1 MRTTSSYRR
10 SWPGRRLAK
19 AALETPEP
27 AMRQKL
33 CGRTSRRRLV
43 LPHRSRV
50 PCRPPALSTVGAGQ
64 GARRPGRWCGHGHQ
78 ASRLKGK
85 VRKVPVWSDGSTT
98 LSNMCSCAGSG
109 AVGSAGAGGAVDA
122 GCLDPMLDRLLAV
135 EVAGLP
141 DSALA
146 ADLVGLRVTVSR
158 LESEFARRLVVF
170 DRRAAAGGP
179 GAVSTAA
186 WLRQACRLSAG
197 EASERVRTARVLA
210 DDLAVSADA
219 LAGGIISYAHA
230 RLLASAAGE
239 LTAESLPTV
248 EPILV
253 EAARHTDPAGPR
265 ALCTQV
271 RTMLDPTGAEEA
283 AALAHDRRH
292 LSISATFA
300 GTVVLDGVLDP
311 EAGATALAALAP
323 LAAPGGADDDR
334 TPAQRRADALV
345 ELARRALDGAGLPSV
360 GGERP
365 HIQIRVDYATLL
377 ARTGTATLDWAGPL
391 SAGAALR
398 LACDATISPVLTA
411 GPSEVLDLGRSVRLV
426 SPAQRRALV
435 VRDGGCVWPDCD
447 RPPAFTDAHHLR
459 HWVDGGAT
467 DLANLALVCRRHH
480 RLVHA
485 GWTLTHRPDGIW
497 SATPPSTQC

>member
-10 SWPGRRLAK
+10 SWPGRRL
-19 AALETPEP
+19 PEVAP
-27 AMRQKL
+27 APRNARTGHAPKL
-33 CGRTSRRRLV
+33 CDGSSRRRLV

-50 PCRPPALSTVGAGQ
+50 PCRPPAMSTAGAGQ
-64 GARRPGRWCGHGHQ
+64 GARRPERWCGHGHQ
-78 ASRLKGK
+78 ASRFMG
-85 VRKVPVWSDGSTT
+85 KVPVSSDGWTT
-98 LSNMCSCAGSG
+98 LSNMCSGAGSG
-109 AVGSAGAGGAVDA
+109 ADGSAGGAVDA

-146 ADLVGLRVTVSR
+146 ADLVGLRVAVSR

-170 DRRAAAGGP
+170 DRRGAAGVT

-210 DDLAVSADA
+210 DDLAASADA
-219 LAGGIISYAHA
+219 LAGGVISYAHA
-230 RLLASAAGE
+230 RVLASAAGE
-239 LTAESLPTV
+239 LPAESLPTV

-253 EAARHTDPAGPR
+253 EAARHTDPAGLR

-271 RTMLDPTGAEEA
+271 PTMLDPTGAEEA

-292 LSISATFA
+292 LSVSGTFA

-311 EAGATALAALAP
+311 EAGATVLAALMP

-334 TPAQRRADALV
+334 TPAQRRANALV
-345 ELARRALDGAGLPSV
+345 ELARRALDGAALPSV

-391 SAGAALR
+391 TAGAALR

-411 GPSEVLDLGRSVRLV
+411 GPS
-426 SPAQRRALV
+426 
-435 VRDGGCVWPDCD
+435 
-447 RPPAFTDAHHLR
+447 
-459 HWVDGGAT
+459 
-467 DLANLALVCRRHH
+467 
-480 RLVHA
+480 
-485 GWTLTHRPDGIW
+485 
-497 SATPPSTQC
+497 

>member
-146 ADLVGLRVTVSR
+146 ADLVGLRVAVSR

-170 DRRAAAGGP
+170 DRRGAAGVT

-186 WLRQACRLSAG
+186 WLRGACRLSAG

-219 LAGGIISYAHA
+219 LAGGVISYALSLIHISEPT
-230 RLLASAAGE
+230 RL
-239 LTAESLPTV
+239 
-248 EPILV
+248 
-253 EAARHTDPAGPR
+253 
-265 ALCTQV
+265 
-271 RTMLDPTGAEEA
+271 
-283 AALAHDRRH
+283 
-292 LSISATFA
+292 LSIS
-300 GTVVLDGVLDP
+300 
-311 EAGATALAALAP
+311 
-323 LAAPGGADDDR
+323 
-334 TPAQRRADALV
+334 
-345 ELARRALDGAGLPSV
+345 
-360 GGERP
+360 
-365 HIQIRVDYATLL
+365 YAVFCLKK
-377 ARTGTATLDWAGPL
+377 
-391 SAGAALR
+391 
-398 LACDATISPVLTA
+398 
-411 GPSEVLDLGRSVRLV
+411 
-426 SPAQRRALV
+426 
-435 VRDGGCVWPDCD
+435 
-447 RPPAFTDAHHLR
+447 
-459 HWVDGGAT
+459 
-467 DLANLALVCRRHH
+467 
-480 RLVHA
+480 
-485 GWTLTHRPDGIW
+485 
-497 SATPPSTQC
+497 

>member
-1 MRTTSSYRR
+1 MCIRDSYRR

-50 PCRPPALSTVGAGQ
+50 PCRPPRWPRSSP
-64 GARRPGRWCGHGHQ
+64 ARARCGHGHQ
-78 ASRLKGK
+78 ATLFMG
-85 VRKVPVWSDGSTT
+85 KVPVWSDGSTT
-98 LSNMCSCAGSG
+98 LSNMCSGAGSG
-109 AVGSAGAGGAVDA
+109 AADA
-122 GCLDPMLDRLLAV
+122 GCLDPMLDRLLAE
-135 EVAGLP
+135 EVAGRP
-141 DSALA
+141 DEALA
-146 ADLVGLRVTVSR
+146 ADLVGLRVAVSR

-170 DRRAAAGGP
+170 DRRGAAGVTGT
-179 GAVSTAA
+179 VSTAA

-210 DDLAVSADA
+210 DDLAASADA

-230 RLLASAAGE
+230 RVLASAAGE
-239 LTAESLPTV
+239 LPAESLPTV

-253 EAARHTDPAGPR
+253 EAARHTDPAGLR

-300 GTVVLDGVLDP
+300 GAVVLEGGLDP
-311 EAGATALAALAP
+311 EGGATVLAALMP

-365 HIQIRVDYATLL
+365 HIQIRVA
-377 ARTGTATLDWAGPL
+377 
-391 SAGAALR
+391 
-398 LACDATISPVLTA
+398 
-411 GPSEVLDLGRSVRLV
+411 
-426 SPAQRRALV
+426 
-435 VRDGGCVWPDCD
+435 
-447 RPPAFTDAHHLR
+447 
-459 HWVDGGAT
+459 
-467 DLANLALVCRRHH
+467 
-480 RLVHA
+480 
-485 GWTLTHRPDGIW
+485 
-497 SATPPSTQC
+497 

>member
-10 SWPGRRLAK
+10 SWPGRRLP
-19 AALETPEP
+19 ETGSGPRNARTGHAP
-27 AMRQKL
+27 KL
-33 CGRTSRRRLV
+33 CDGSSRRRLV

-50 PCRPPALSTVGAGQ
+50 PCRPPAMSTAGAGQ
-64 GARRPGRWCGHGHQ
+64 GARRPERWCGHGHQ
-78 ASRLKGK
+78 ASRFMG
-85 VRKVPVWSDGSTT
+85 KVPVSSDGWTT
-98 LSNMCSCAGSG
+98 LSNMCSGAGSG
-109 AVGSAGAGGAVDA
+109 ADGSAGGAVDA

-146 ADLVGLRVTVSR
+146 ADLVGLRVAVSR

-170 DRRAAAGGP
+170 DRRGVA

-186 WLRQACRLSAG
+186 WLRGACRLSAG
-197 EASERVRTARVLA
+197 EAGERVRTARVLA

-219 LAGGIISYAHA
+219 LAGGVISYAHA
-230 RLLASAAGE
+230 RVLASAAGE
-239 LTAESLPTV
+239 LPAESLPTV

-253 EAARHTDPAGPR
+253 EAARHTDSAGLR

-311 EAGATALAALAP
+311 EGGATP

-435 VRDGGCVWPDCD
+435 VRDGGCVWP
-447 RPPAFTDAHHLR
+447 
-459 HWVDGGAT
+459 G
-467 DLANLALVCRRHH
+467 
-480 RLVHA
+480 
-485 GWTLTHRPDGIW
+485 
-497 SATPPSTQC
+497 